1 MKISFTSLASTA
13 ACNPSSVK
21 LGRLSHGQ
29 HFPLFPGFP
38 CGADGVVKVQ
48 VEGQIC
54 WLPVTP
60 MASKCRRITL
70 APLGYSTLSISSLGP
85 VTYSPYTRSLPHPFQ
100 CSQNC
105 QLPSKPPHSSQQ
117 RSPAPN
123 IPTRAEK
130 FRGQLSI
137 LAQILLFQRDP
148 VTSHLKWIISFFSMS
163 WKFPVSRCC

>member
-1 MKISFTSLASTA
+1 MVKISFTRLASTA

-38 CGADGVVKVQ
+38 CEADGAVMVQ

-70 APLGYSTLSISSLGP
+70 VSSLG
-85 VTYSPYTRSLPHPFQ
+85 
-100 CSQNC
+100 
-105 QLPSKPPHSSQQ
+105 
-117 RSPAPN
+117 
-123 IPTRAEK
+123 
-130 FRGQLSI
+130 
-137 LAQILLFQRDP
+137 LF
-148 VTSHLKWIISFFSMS
+148 SFISFFFRSCHLLS
-163 WKFPVSRCC
+163 LHQISPPSLSVFSELPASQQASTQQPTEKSCPQYPYQSREIPWATEYPCTNSAPPDRPGH

>member
-1 MKISFTSLASTA
+1 MVKISFTRLASTA

-38 CGADGVVKVQ
+38 CEADGAVMVQ

-70 APLGYSTLSISSLGP
+70 VSSLGLF
-85 VTYSPYTRSLPHPFQ
+85 SFISFFFRSCHL
-100 CSQNC
+100 CSQYC

-130 FRGQLSI
+130 FHGQLSI
-137 LAQILLFQRDP
+137 LAQILLLQTDL
-148 VTSHLKWIISFFSMS
+148 VTSHLKLIISLFPMP
-163 WKFPVSRCC
+163 WKFPVSRRC